1 MMINVEFIGVLRT
14 LAGVETFRIELA
26 EPASVSVL
34 LRQLSKEVFKSEET
48 LPLSTLLIMKNG
60 VEINV
65 LEGVNTELNH
75 HDTIALVP
83 ISHGG

>member
-1 MMINVEFIGVLRT
+1 MMINVELIGVLRT
-14 LAGVETFRIELA
+14 LAGVGTFRIKLA

-34 LRQLSKEVFKSEET
+34 LRKLSKEVFKSEET

-65 LEGVNTELNH
+65 MEGVNTELNH